1 MKVKK
6 LSDYNLP
13 LNIMLKLD
21 VLTVTVRSGFEE
33 DG

>member
-6 LSDYNLP
+6 LSDDNLL

-21 VLTVTVRSGFEE
+21 VLIVTVRSSFEE

>member
-6 LSDYNLP
+6 LSDDNLL

-21 VLTVTVRSGFEE
+21 VLTVTVRSSFEE